1 MGSRVVALYVLL
13 ALAATA
19 AWPASCPANGAPL
32 PTAAERQ
39 VMVPI
44 AILRCFLPETEVRV
58 IIGSIGHD
66 PQATLTDPAYDAGKQ
81 NPDGSLNAGHTFS
94 VNVTNGNTPVDHNAL
109 AAFAHAHAHD
119 GFFLA

>member
-1 MGSRVVALYVLL
+1 MRVPKSMGSRVVALYVLL

-81 NPDGSLNAGHTFS
+81 NPDGSLRPPLEGEEIAALIDMHTVLDPDMS
-94 VNVTNGNTPVDHNAL
+94 
-109 AAFAHAHAHD
+109 D
-119 GFFLA
+119 G